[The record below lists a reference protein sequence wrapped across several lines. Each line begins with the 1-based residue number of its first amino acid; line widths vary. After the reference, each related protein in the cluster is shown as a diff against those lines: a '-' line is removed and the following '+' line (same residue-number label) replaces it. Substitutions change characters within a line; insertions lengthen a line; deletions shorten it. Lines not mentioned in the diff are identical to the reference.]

1 MNYAHLVSPS
11 SFIKMV
17 LEVQED
23 DYTWWYVRKFT
34 LRDWCSNHITWV
46 TLSWCWN
53 QGMSHGNV
61 LFDHIPS
68 SMTFKTYAQTSEQTN
83 MTYCTYK
90 AIRDW
95 REISRSNGAPSNSR
109 VRKTLSAMLTGKF
122 LRIRKVFAT
131 PESFCKKIIILAEEY
146 PDIWKMSGYYTKY
159 PDNMQSVRMTWKV
172 SRWSQKCWDELES
185 FYMM

>member
-1 MNYAHLVSPS
+1 MARKWRTFVDTAPFSTSPAVPSFNYVKVTLNYALHMNYAHFVSSS

-17 LEVQED
+17 LGVQED

-68 SMTFKTYAQTSEQTN
+68 SITFKTYAQTSEQTN

-95 REISRSNGAPSNSR
+95 RGFSRSSNGGSIQLFNVMILLLMGAVVLMGNCFIKDPLFLFPTQMELDTQKR
-109 VRKTLSAMLTGKF
+109 VL
-122 LRIRKVFAT
+122 
-131 PESFCKKIIILAEEY
+131 
-146 PDIWKMSGYYTKY
+146 
-159 PDNMQSVRMTWKV
+159 
-172 SRWSQKCWDELES
+172 
-185 FYMM
+185 